1 MFNCREDRE
10 EEDREEEDREEEEA
24 ESPRLFNSL
33 NISRFNISFNAG
45 KLTDNLL
52 ANRCILRI
60 L

>member
-1 MFNCREDRE
+1 MFNCR
-10 EEDREEEDREEEEA
+10 EDREEEDREEEEA

-52 ANRCILRI
+52 ANRCILQI